1 MSEDD
6 VFVAGDSFD
15 NLDFEDIEID
25 DKKSEKKSESDISF
39 SDLPPIT
46 KGSTEAQ
53 NEQDEFDNLPPIT
66 SAAPKKFSLVNFSAL
81 ADAAKEADE
90 HDGNST
96 APVIGGRD
104 AQIPARL
111 THSSEQVAQQE
122 KKPVDLPPLFSDID
136 LSDTESNKSSNGNH
150 LSSEVAS
157 ESEAGKQ
164 NQEDEIIMI
173 GGDSGDDF
181 FKTNSSPKKP
191 SFVVQDEE
199 EEQKPT
205 SVETQE
211 ESGRKRSTL
220 IGDVGEE
227 ENERQGVLEESHR
240 TRPSLIGSVIQ
251 EENERKRPSLI
262 ASVIQEENERKKPS
276 LIASVIQEE
285 NEKRKPS
292 LIASVIQEENERK
305 RPSLIASVVQEENE
319 RKRQLQKQPEESD
332 ASIGLDDAL
341 VTPTLHQPRNIE
353 TEVRKAVVPMA
364 QKQDT
369 FPTDAPSDDS
379 VPQPVSVS
387 KKSPQKSSSQAP
399 KEDQHAKKDDEKKI
413 AGATE
418 AQLSSVSLP
427 LYSEPVKKEKEPS
440 NEIPTKTEIDLP
452 PMAIETG
459 IASSLDRAII
469 GFHRLFVNEFMV
481 LMRPVPTQTQ
491 DDDEKID
498 TFLDALNKE
507 VVEEMDRGQAPPSP
521 SKNTVEKKVH
531 TTFDEIEKDVRTLLS
546 NHHESFEKKEEQ
558 TVQDM
563 KFLCHQIDAL
573 NDQFHRQCAASLR
586 ILKGEIKGSSILRAQ
601 SENQQMSRVAQLRE
615 MMLSRLEL
623 EAKLNRQIHEQEDF
637 ERAAARARIGMYN
650 NTETFDDDDEHSI
663 SPYYRALDLEL
674 QNLEETIMRDDGYHI
689 LSELNNR
696 LNESR
701 SALQREYTELARL
714 CDTAKKEMEARR
726 NRIRLRRA
734 RSTDFDDLD
743 NRR

>member
-81 ADAAKEADE
+81 ADAAKDADE
-90 HDGNST
+90 PDGNST

-111 THSSEQVAQQE
+111 THSSEQVVQQE

-136 LSDTESNKSSNGNH
+136 LSDTESNKSNH

-181 FKTNSSPKKP
+181 FKTNSSPTKP

-199 EEQKPT
+199 EEKPA
-205 SVETQE
+205 SVDHQE
-211 ESGRKRSTL
+211 ESGRKR
-220 IGDVGEE
+220 DVVEQ
-227 ENERQGVLEESHR
+227 ENERQGAQEENHR
-240 TRPSLIGSVIQ
+240 TRTSLIGSVIQ

-262 ASVIQEENERKKPS
+262 ASVIQEENEKKRPS

-285 NEKRKPS
+285 NEKKRPS
-292 LIASVIQEENERK
+292 LIASVIQEENEK
-305 RPSLIASVVQEENE
+305 KKPSLIASVVQEENE
-319 RKRQLQKQPEESD
+319 RKRQLEESD

-341 VTPTLHQPRNIE
+341 VVPSLHQPRSIE

-369 FPTDAPSDDS
+369 FPTDAPSDDP
-379 VPQPVSVS
+379 VPQPVPVP

-399 KEDQHAKKDDEKKI
+399 KEDQHAKKEDEKKI

-427 LYSEPVKKEKEPS
+427 LYSEPAKQEKEPA
-440 NEIPTKTEIDLP
+440 NEIVTKTEIDLP

-459 IASSLDRAII
+459 IASGLDRAIL
-469 GFHRLFVNEFMV
+469 GFRRLFVNEFMV

-498 TFLDALNKE
+498 TFLETLNKE
-507 VVEEMDRGQAPPSP
+507 VVEEMGWGQTPPSP

-531 TTFDEIEKDVRTLLS
+531 STFDEIEKDVRTLLA
-546 NHHESFEKKEEQ
+546 NHHENFEKKEEQ

-573 NDQFHRQCAASLR
+573 NDQFRRQCTASLR
-586 ILKGEIKGSSILRAQ
+586 ILKGEIKGSSILRTQ

-701 SALQREYTELARL
+701 SALQREYTELARV
-714 CDTAKKEMEARR
+714 CDTAKKELEARR